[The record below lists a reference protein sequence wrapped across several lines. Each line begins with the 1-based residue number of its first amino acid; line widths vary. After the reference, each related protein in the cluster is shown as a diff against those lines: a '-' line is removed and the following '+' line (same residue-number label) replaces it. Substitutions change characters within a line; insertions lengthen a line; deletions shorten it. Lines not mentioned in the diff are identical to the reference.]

1 MRYVNQWSI
10 LALLCLLG
18 TQQGQAQP
26 PSCGGGQVCI
36 IEAPAAAAT
45 KPEQSSAVIKLA
57 NLAGLEQCTGVAVDV
72 TASSSEERL
81 LACAAAGEALELLGR
96 CKIYARKRVSVHILS
111 ELNHPQGGQTFG
123 VFDPFRQRAVVTRF
137 SNIPALVEATPYA
150 SLPHADFYRSLI
162 VHEVVHAVMH
172 QNLIR
177 PMTSRSAHEYP
188 AYALQIE
195 SLPLSAR
202 EKFLQSVNAD
212 TDGFF
217 FNNIVCCLP
226 TLFTSPL
233 VPTRILRPPL
243 TAVLISPS
251 C

>member
-1 MRYVNQWSI
+1 MRYVDQWSI
-10 LALLCLLG
+10 LALLCLFG

-111 ELNHPQGGQTFG
+111 ELNASARRP
-123 VFDPFRQRAVVTRF
+123 DLWRLRPF
-137 SNIPALVEATPYA
+137 PAK
-150 SLPHADFYRSLI
+150 S
-162 VHEVVHAVMH
+162 
-172 QNLIR
+172 
-177 PMTSRSAHEYP
+177 SRYP
-188 AYALQIE
+188 VQQYSGTGRGYAL
-195 SLPLSAR
+195 R
-202 EKFLQSVNAD
+202 
-212 TDGFF
+212 
-217 FNNIVCCLP
+217 
-226 TLFTSPL
+226 
-233 VPTRILRPPL
+233 L
-243 TAVLISPS
+243 TAARRLLQKPYRA
-251 C
+251 